1 MVASSRT
8 FTATRTEMP
17 HRQFK
22 GHGDITWEVWDVH
35 PLEVARRL
43 IGNDSES
50 DETARRRTRTSVARD
65 LASGWLC
72 FESPEEKRRL
82 SPIPAA
88 WDRLTDE
95 QLLDLCGRA
104 KNAPVRRTAT

>member
-1 MVASSRT
+1 
-8 FTATRTEMP
+8 MP

-43 IGNDSES
+43 IGNDLES

-72 FESPEEKRRL
+72 FESPQEKRRL

-95 QLLDLCGRA
+95 QLMDLCGRA